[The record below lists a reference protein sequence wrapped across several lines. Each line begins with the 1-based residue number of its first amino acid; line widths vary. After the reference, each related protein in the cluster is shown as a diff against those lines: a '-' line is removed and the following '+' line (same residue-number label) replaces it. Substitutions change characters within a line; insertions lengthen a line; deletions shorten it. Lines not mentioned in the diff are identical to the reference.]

1 MRTWTRD
8 PLLSHKFPKNHFISF
23 LTQSLS
29 KKLNCMG
36 ENKKVLALLKIIKR
50 EDIKNKNKCQ
60 FAEFLRRRSAM
71 ETQSTYL

>member
-1 MRTWTRD
+1 
-8 PLLSHKFPKNHFISF
+8 
-23 LTQSLS
+23 
-29 KKLNCMG
+29 MG
-36 ENKKVLALLKIIKR
+36 EKKKVFALLKIIKR